1 MHKRLCVKQL
11 FENVGAST
19 RNIVHVVTDVIT
31 NDVTDEDTY
40 QVKRVIAPC
49 PYIDM
54 LLSGRIFFGI
64 NRA

>member
-1 MHKRLCVKQL
+1 MYVSNIF
-11 FENVGAST
+11 FEDVGAFT

-40 QVKRVIAPC
+40 DVKRVIALC

-54 LLSGRIFFGI
+54 LLSGIIFFGI
-64 NRA
+64 NQAWT